1 MSGPIYPISS
11 AAAADADSL
20 WIDDVELLCVRL
32 PLVSPFETSLGV
44 LYEKEAVIVRL
55 RCGEFLGWGEVAA
68 WPEPWFSEE
77 TVATALY
84 VLERYLGPSLLK
96 RGDLETMRNSVR
108 GHPMAKAG
116 LEAAFLDLVGKL
128 SGRSLAAVLGGA
140 PTPVP
145 VGISVGIQA
154 TLKDLSR
161 IVDASLSR
169 GYRRIK
175 IKIRPGWDVEPIRQ
189 LRTLFG
195 EFDLSVDANGAYGRP
210 DIDRLREFDE
220 FELSMLE
227 QPFEP
232 NDLPAHASLQ
242 RITRTPICLD
252 ESVRDARGLEVAA
265 ALGAGRIVNIK
276 PGRVGG
282 LRQAGA
288 VQNLA
293 DEINVDTFCGGMLE
307 TGIGRA
313 ANLAFASLTE
323 GRIAHDLSPSGR
335 YFERDLIDPPIEMS
349 DGGYVEVPSGPGIGV
364 AVDEAWLRNLLVS
377 SRSLP

>member
-1 MSGPIYPISS
+1 VQDPIYPSISAS
-11 AAAADADSL
+11 EADAGSL
-20 WIDDVELLCVRL
+20 RIDDIELLCVRL

-44 LYEKEAVIVRL
+44 MYEKEAVIVRL
-55 RCGEFLGWGEVAA
+55 RCGELVGWGEVAA
-68 WPEPWFSEE
+68 WQEPWFSEE

-84 VLERYLGPSLLK
+84 VLERYLVPSLLK
-96 RGDLETMRNSVR
+96 GGGLETMRSSMR

-140 PTPVP
+140 LTPVP
-145 VGISVGIQA
+145 VGVSIGIHA
-154 TLKDLSR
+154 SLKDLSR
-161 IVDASLSR
+161 VVDASLAR

-195 EFDLSVDANGAYGRP
+195 TFDLSVDANGAYGRP
-210 DIDRLREFDE
+210 DIDHLRDFDE

-242 RITRTPICLD
+242 KIATTPICLD
-252 ESVRDARGLEVAA
+252 ESVRDVRGLEIAA
-265 ALGAGRIVNIK
+265 ALDACRIVNIK

-293 DEINVDTFCGGMLE
+293 DEINVATFCGGMLE

-313 ANLAFASLTE
+313 ANLAFASCIG
-323 GRIAHDLSPSGR
+323 GRIAHDLSPSAR

-349 DGGYVEVPSGPGIGV
+349 GSGYVEVPSGPGIGV
-364 AVDEAWLRNLLVS
+364 TVDEARLRTHLVD